1 MRPSADSRGAER
13 AVVYHG
19 RCTATYPVREVIYIH
34 LILKK
39 IKSMQRGPWHR
50 TAGLFYGVGVH
61 SGDRYDSFGE
71 ISRHELD
78 GEECKAINISIIR
91 VG

>member
-1 MRPSADSRGAER
+1 
-13 AVVYHG
+13 
-19 RCTATYPVREVIYIH
+19 
-34 LILKK
+34 
-39 IKSMQRGPWHR
+39 MQRGPWHR

-78 GEECKAINISIIR
+78 GEECKAIKDVEPLQRRAMADLPRSDACR
-91 VG
+91 RSSV